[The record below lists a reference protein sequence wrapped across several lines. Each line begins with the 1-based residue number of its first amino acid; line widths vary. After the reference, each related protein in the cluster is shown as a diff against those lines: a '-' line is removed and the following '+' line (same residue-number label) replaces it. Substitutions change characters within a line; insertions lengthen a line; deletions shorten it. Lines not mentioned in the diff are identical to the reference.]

1 MIRELLAKFGRQRVL
16 VLGDIMLDHYIWGKV
31 ERISAEAPVP
41 VLEVQKEEFRLGGAA
56 NAALNVKSLG
66 GEAILLGVTG
76 RDSAAQDLKQ
86 LMECKG
92 LATDG
97 LIADPDRKTTLKT
110 RIVATNQQIVRIDRE
125 TQIDLGNE
133 ARTALLDSLRR
144 LLPGCQAL
152 IIEDYNKG
160 VLTREV
166 ISGALELAKSLGIP
180 VAVDPKHRNFRQYRG
195 VDIFKPNFRELQDIL
210 DMEFESEDE
219 FLAAAS
225 QLRSEM
231 QIKNLIVTRGSL
243 GMYVFDGGKQ
253 ARHLPTAAR
262 EVFDVSGAGDTVIS
276 ALTLA
281 YVSGA
286 DIHLAA
292 KVANHA
298 AGVACGIVGT
308 ASVGPDELLK
318 SYNEQR

>member
-66 GEAILLGVTG
+66 GKAILLGVTG

-97 LIADPDRKTTLKT
+97 LIDDPDRKTTLKT

-144 LLPGCQAL
+144 LLPNCQAL

-219 FLAAAS
+219 FQVAAS
-225 QLRSEM
+225 QLRGEM

-298 AGVACGIVGT
+298 AGVACGKVGT
-308 ASVGPDELLK
+308 ASVNPDELLK

>member
-66 GEAILLGVTG
+66 GKAILLGVTG

-97 LIADPDRKTTLKT
+97 LIDDPDRKTTLKT

-125 TQIDLGNE
+125 TKIDLGNE

-144 LLPGCQAL
+144 LLPNCQAL

-219 FLAAAS
+219 FQVAAS
-225 QLRSEM
+225 QLRGEM

-298 AGVACGIVGT
+298 AGVACGKVGT
-308 ASVGPDELLK
+308 ASVNPDELLK

>member
-66 GEAILLGVTG
+66 GKAILLGVTG

-97 LIADPDRKTTLKT
+97 LIDDPDRKTTLKT

-125 TQIDLGNE
+125 TQIDLENE

-144 LLPGCQAL
+144 LLPNCQAL

-219 FLAAAS
+219 FQVAAS
-225 QLRSEM
+225 QLRGEM

-298 AGVACGIVGT
+298 AGVACGKVGT
-308 ASVGPDELLK
+308 ASVNPDELLK

>member
-1 MIRELLAKFGRQRVL
+1 MIRELLAKFGKQRVL

-41 VLEVQKEEFRLGGAA
+41 VLEAQREEFRLGGAA

-66 GEAILLGVTG
+66 GDAILLGVTG

-86 LMECKG
+86 LMEHKG

-97 LIADPDRKTTLKT
+97 LIADPNRRTTLKT

-125 TQIDLGNE
+125 TKIDLGNE
-133 ARTALLDSLRR
+133 ARTAILDRLRK

-166 ISGALELAKSLGIP
+166 ISGALELAASLQIP
-180 VAVDPKHRNFRQYRG
+180 VAVDPKHKNIRQYRG

-210 DMEFESEDE
+210 DMEFESEDA
-219 FLAAAS
+219 FLDAAS
-225 QLRSEM
+225 QLRGDM

>member
-1 MIRELLAKFGRQRVL
+1 MIRELLAKFGKQRVL

-41 VLEVQKEEFRLGGAA
+41 VLEAQKEEFRLGGAA

-66 GEAILLGVTG
+66 GKAILLGVTG
-76 RDSAAQDLKQ
+76 RDSAAQDLKR

-97 LIADPDRKTTLKT
+97 LIDDPDRKTTLKT

-125 TQIDLGNE
+125 TQIDLENE

-144 LLPGCQAL
+144 LLPNCQAL

-160 VLTREV
+160 VLTGEV

-219 FLAAAS
+219 FQVAAS
-225 QLRSEM
+225 QLRGEM

-286 DIHLAA
+286 DIHQAA

-298 AGVACGIVGT
+298 AGVACGKLGT
-308 ASVGPDELLK
+308 ASVNPDELLK

>member
-1 MIRELLAKFGRQRVL
+1 MIRELLAKFGKQRVL

-41 VLEVQKEEFRLGGAA
+41 VLEAQKEEFRLGGAA

-66 GEAILLGVTG
+66 GKAILLGVTG
-76 RDSAAQDLKQ
+76 RDSAAQDLKR

-97 LIADPDRKTTLKT
+97 LIDDPDRKTTLKT

-125 TQIDLGNE
+125 TQIDLENE

-144 LLPGCQAL
+144 LLPNCQAL

-160 VLTREV
+160 VLTGEV

-219 FLAAAS
+219 FQVAAS
-225 QLRSEM
+225 QLRGEM

-298 AGVACGIVGT
+298 AGVACGKVGT
-308 ASVGPDELLK
+308 ASVNPDELLK

>member
-1 MIRELLAKFGRQRVL
+1 MIRELLAKFGKQRVL

-144 LLPGCQAL
+144 LLPNCQAL

-166 ISGALELAKSLGIP
+166 ISGALELAASLRIP

-219 FLAAAS
+219 FQVAAS
-225 QLRSEM
+225 QLRGEM

-298 AGVACGIVGT
+298 AGVACGKVGT
-308 ASVGPDELLK
+308 ASVNPDELLK
-318 SYNEQR
+318 SYNGQR

>member
-125 TQIDLGNE
+125 TQIDLENE

-144 LLPGCQAL
+144 LLPNCQAL

-166 ISGALELAKSLGIP
+166 ISGALELAASLRIP

-219 FLAAAS
+219 FQVAAS
-225 QLRSEM
+225 QLRGEM

-298 AGVACGIVGT
+298 AGVACGKVGT
-308 ASVGPDELLK
+308 ASVNPDELLK
-318 SYNEQR
+318 SYNGQR

>member
-66 GEAILLGVTG
+66 VEAILLGVTG

-144 LLPGCQAL
+144 LLPNCQAL

-166 ISGALELAKSLGIP
+166 ISGALELAASLRIP

-219 FLAAAS
+219 FQVAAS
-225 QLRSEM
+225 QLRGEM

-298 AGVACGIVGT
+298 AGVACGKVGT
-308 ASVGPDELLK
+308 ASVNPDELLK
-318 SYNEQR
+318 SYNGQR

>member
-144 LLPGCQAL
+144 LLPNCQAL

-219 FLAAAS
+219 FQVAAS
-225 QLRSEM
+225 QLRGEM

-298 AGVACGIVGT
+298 AGVACGKVGT
-308 ASVGPDELLK
+308 ASVNPDELLK
-318 SYNEQR
+318 SYNGQR

>member
-66 GEAILLGVTG
+66 GKAILLGVTG

-144 LLPGCQAL
+144 LLPNCQAL

-160 VLTREV
+160 VLTGEV

-219 FLAAAS
+219 FQVAAS
-225 QLRSEM
+225 QLRGEM

-298 AGVACGIVGT
+298 AGVACGKVGT
-308 ASVGPDELLK
+308 ASVNPDELLK
-318 SYNEQR
+318 SYNGQR

>member
-125 TQIDLGNE
+125 TQIDLENE

-144 LLPGCQAL
+144 LLPNCQAL

-160 VLTREV
+160 VLTGEV

-219 FLAAAS
+219 FQVAAS
-225 QLRSEM
+225 QLRGEM

-298 AGVACGIVGT
+298 AGVACGKVGT
-308 ASVGPDELLK
+308 ASVNPDELLK

>member
-1 MIRELLAKFGRQRVL
+1 MIRDLLAKFGKQRIL

-76 RDSAAQDLKQ
+76 KDSAAQELKQ
-86 LMECKG
+86 LMERKG

-97 LIADPDRKTTLKT
+97 LIADPDRNTTLKT

-125 TQIDLGNE
+125 TQTDLGNE
-133 ARTALLDSLRR
+133 ARTALLDSLHR
-144 LLPGCQAL
+144 LLSGCQAL

-160 VLTREV
+160 VMTSEV
-166 ISGALELAKSLGIP
+166 ISGALELADSLRIP

-195 VDIFKPNFRELQDIL
+195 VDIFKPNFRELQAIL
-210 DMEFESEDE
+210 DREFENEDE

-225 QLRSEM
+225 QLRGEM

-292 KVANHA
+292 RVGNHA
-298 AGVACGIVGT
+298 AGVACGIMGT
-308 ASVGPDELLK
+308 ASVNPDELLK
-318 SYNEQR
+318 SYNEQC

>member
-1 MIRELLAKFGRQRVL
+1 MIRELLAKFGKQRVL

-41 VLEVQKEEFRLGGAA
+41 VLEAQKEEFRLGGAA

-66 GEAILLGVTG
+66 GKAILLGVTG
-76 RDSAAQDLKQ
+76 RDSAAQDLKR

-97 LIADPDRKTTLKT
+97 LIDDPDRKTTLKT

-125 TQIDLGNE
+125 TQIDLENE

-144 LLPGCQAL
+144 LLPNCQAL

-219 FLAAAS
+219 FQVAAS
-225 QLRSEM
+225 QLRGEM

-298 AGVACGIVGT
+298 AGVACGKVGT
-308 ASVGPDELLK
+308 ASVNPDELLK

>member
-1 MIRELLAKFGRQRVL
+1 MIREFLAKFGKQRVL

-66 GEAILLGVTG
+66 GKAILLGVTG
-76 RDSAAQDLKQ
+76 RDSAAQDLKR

-97 LIADPDRKTTLKT
+97 LIDDPDRKTTLKT

-298 AGVACGIVGT
+298 AGVACGKVGT
-308 ASVGPDELLK
+308 ASVNPDELLK

>member
-125 TQIDLGNE
+125 TKIDLGNE

-144 LLPGCQAL
+144 LLPNCQAL

-219 FLAAAS
+219 FQVAAS
-225 QLRSEM
+225 QLRGEM

-286 DIHLAA
+286 TSIWRQ
-292 KVANHA
+292 K
-298 AGVACGIVGT
+298 G
-308 ASVGPDELLK
+308 K
-318 SYNEQR
+318 SRRRSRLRKGAQPA

>member
-1 MIRELLAKFGRQRVL
+1 MIRELLEKFGRQRVL

-66 GEAILLGVTG
+66 GDAILLGVTG
-76 RDSAAQDLKQ
+76 KDSAAQDLKQ
-86 LMECKG
+86 LMERKG

-97 LIADPDRKTTLKT
+97 LIADPDRNTTLKT
-110 RIVATNQQIVRIDRE
+110 RIVATNQQIVRIDHE

-133 ARTALLDSLRR
+133 TRTALLDSLHR

-160 VLTREV
+160 VMTSEV
-166 ISGALELAKSLGIP
+166 ISGALELADSLRIP

-195 VDIFKPNFRELQDIL
+195 VDIFKPNFRELQAIL
-210 DMEFESEDE
+210 DREFENEDE

-225 QLRSEM
+225 QLRGEM

-298 AGVACGIVGT
+298 AGVACGIMGT
-308 ASVGPDELLK
+308 ASVNPDELLK

>member
-41 VLEVQKEEFRLGGAA
+41 VLEAQKEEFRLGGAA

-66 GEAILLGVTG
+66 GDAILLGVTG

-86 LMECKG
+86 IMERKG

-210 DMEFESEDE
+210 
-219 FLAAAS
+219 
-225 QLRSEM
+225 
-231 QIKNLIVTRGSL
+231 V
-243 GMYVFDGGKQ
+243 
-253 ARHLPTAAR
+253 
-262 EVFDVSGAGDTVIS
+262 
-276 ALTLA
+276 
-281 YVSGA
+281 
-286 DIHLAA
+286 
-292 KVANHA
+292 
-298 AGVACGIVGT
+298 
-308 ASVGPDELLK
+308 LLK
-318 SYNEQR
+318 FLL

>member
-41 VLEVQKEEFRLGGAA
+41 VLEVQKEEFRLGVAA

-66 GEAILLGVTG
+66 GKAILLGVTG

-86 LMECKG
+86 IMERKG

-298 AGVACGIVGT
+298 AGVACGKVGT
-308 ASVGPDELLK
+308 ASVNPDELLK

>member
-1 MIRELLAKFGRQRVL
+1 
-16 VLGDIMLDHYIWGKV
+16 
-31 ERISAEAPVP
+31 
-41 VLEVQKEEFRLGGAA
+41 
-56 NAALNVKSLG
+56 
-66 GEAILLGVTG
+66 
-76 RDSAAQDLKQ
+76 
-86 LMECKG
+86 
-92 LATDG
+92 
-97 LIADPDRKTTLKT
+97 
-110 RIVATNQQIVRIDRE
+110 
-125 TQIDLGNE
+125 
-133 ARTALLDSLRR
+133 
-144 LLPGCQAL
+144 
-152 IIEDYNKG
+152 
-160 VLTREV
+160 
-166 ISGALELAKSLGIP
+166 
-180 VAVDPKHRNFRQYRG
+180 
-195 VDIFKPNFRELQDIL
+195 
-210 DMEFESEDE
+210 
-219 FLAAAS
+219 
-225 QLRSEM
+225 M

>member
-144 LLPGCQAL
+144 LLPNCQAL

-166 ISGALELAKSLGIP
+166 ISGALELAASLRIP

-219 FLAAAS
+219 FQVAAS
-225 QLRSEM
+225 QLRGEM

-298 AGVACGIVGT
+298 AGVACGKVGT
-308 ASVGPDELLK
+308 ASVNPDELLK
-318 SYNEQR
+318 SYNGQR

>member
-66 GEAILLGVTG
+66 GKAILLGVTG

-144 LLPGCQAL
+144 LLPNCQAL

-219 FLAAAS
+219 FQVAAS
-225 QLRSEM
+225 QLRGEM

-298 AGVACGIVGT
+298 AGVACGKVGT
-308 ASVGPDELLK
+308 ASVNPDELLK
-318 SYNEQR
+318 SYNGQR